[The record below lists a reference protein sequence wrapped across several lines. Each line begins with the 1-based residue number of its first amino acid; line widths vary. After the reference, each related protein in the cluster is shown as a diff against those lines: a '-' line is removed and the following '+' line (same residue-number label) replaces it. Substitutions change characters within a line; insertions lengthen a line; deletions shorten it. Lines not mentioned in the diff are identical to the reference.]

1 MNFNM
6 LKVVIIDDEASA
18 RNFIE
23 KIITS
28 NFKDLEVVSK
38 AINVETGL
46 QAIKKYSPDIV
57 FLDVDMPDGTGFDLL
72 QKLSEINFK
81 VIFVTAHSEFA
92 IKAIKFSAID
102 YILKPIDA
110 LELTETI
117 IRIKKITKKEDENLK
132 ISAILNNLNNNSTNK
147 KIVLN
152 TSDNIYVVNTK
163 EIVKCSSEGNYTTF
177 HLNNRQ
183 KIIISKTLK
192 EYENLLSDYGF
203 IRIHR
208 SYLINI
214 NFVEKYS
221 KEDSILHMKDNSQ
234 IPVSYRKK
242 DELLKFL
249 QNL

>member
-1 MNFNM
+1 M
-6 LKVVIIDDEASA
+6 LKVVIIDDDASA

-23 KIITS
+23 KIIVS
-28 NFKDLEVVSK
+28 NFKDLKVVSK

-46 QAIKKYSPDIV
+46 QAIKEHSPDIV
-57 FLDVDMPDGTGFDLL
+57 FLDVDMPDGSGFELL

-81 VIFVTAHSEFA
+81 LIFVTAHSEFA
-92 IKAIKFSAID
+92 IKAIKFNALD
-102 YILKPIDA
+102 YILKPIDVS
-110 LELTETI
+110 ELKEAI
-117 IRIKKITKKEDENLK
+117 IKTKKITKKEDENLK

-177 HLNNRQ
+177 HLDNKQ
-183 KIIISKTLK
+183 KIVISKTLK

-203 IRIHR
+203 IRVHR

-221 KEDSILHMKDNSQ
+221 KEDNILHMKDNSQ

-249 QNL
+249 QKL